1 MTEERSE
8 RDRRRMG
15 RIEER
20 RRKKL
25 QGWGKDGEN
34 WGKEKDGIKVLGE
47 KNGENGGKEEEG
59 VFKMGIGWWE

>member
-1 MTEERSE
+1 MYMSMTEERSE

-34 WGKEKDGIKVLGE
+34 
-47 KNGENGGKEEEG
+47 
-59 VFKMGIGWWE
+59 